1 MCELGVLLPLPP
13 KLWDYK
19 PGALCLALISVSVVN
34 MVPGPNSL
42 SHLETRGDG
51 RRVSAETR
59 ASTLSV
65 ILCVLNKLLV
75 LDFVIARTYLI
86 P

>member
-42 SHLETRGDG
+42 SHLETG
-51 RRVSAETR
+51 RMGEEFLQRQEQV
-59 ASTLSV
+59 
-65 ILCVLNKLLV
+65 VLWL
-75 LDFVIARTYLI
+75 
-86 P
+86 

>member
-1 MCELGVLLPLPP
+1 MCELGVLPPLPP

-19 PGALCLALISVSVVN
+19 PEVPCLALISVSVVN
-34 MVPGPNSL
+34 MVLEPNSL
-42 SHLETRGDG
+42 SHLETSGDG
-51 RRVSAETR
+51 RRVPAETR

-65 ILCVLNKLLV
+65 VLCVFNKLLV